1 MLRIPTDKRQTSMES
16 KMVQNS
22 TSNFS
27 ITFNKYN
34 QIQDHI
40 FIKIN
45 KSDLIQ
51 PKKFN
56 QPQRKVKNQSQSTKI
71 NWPDSTVCGFIEAG
85 NLITFKKNKKLCQQ
99 IPWSSTNVVDQGDLE
114 SEAFLYELLE
124 NYQLLQIELNRS
136 ESSLILLFTL
146 WNLHPWVA
154 LIILEGQNW
163 K

>member
-1 MLRIPTDKRQTSMES
+1 M
-16 KMVQNS
+16 
-22 TSNFS
+22 SNFS

-71 NWPDSTVCGFIEAG
+71 N
-85 NLITFKKNKKLCQQ
+85 
-99 IPWSSTNVVDQGDLE
+99 
-114 SEAFLYELLE
+114 
-124 NYQLLQIELNRS
+124 
-136 ESSLILLFTL
+136 
-146 WNLHPWVA
+146 
-154 LIILEGQNW
+154 
-163 K
+163 